1 MKIYKIVSVL
11 ILLVIFCSI
20 SSSVFAAHSAGEII
34 SEGQSFISDGSSGTR
49 RINENNLKNMSD
61 TLYNILLSVG
71 IIAALVVGLVIGIKF
86 VIGGV
91 EQKAEI
97 KGLLIPY
104 IVGCV
109 VVFGAFAIWKI
120 IVDILQTM

>member
-34 SEGQSFISDGSSGTR
+34 SEGQHFIQAGGKG
-49 RINENNLKNMSD
+49 RIDEGKLINMSD
-61 TLYNILLSVG
+61 TVYNILLSVG

-104 IVGCV
+104 IIGLV
-109 VVFGAFAIWKI
+109 VLFGAFAIWKI